1 MFVIP
6 PEAFKSKRAH
16 IVVLNDTAWSIVD
29 AQRGLHPIW
38 VFPYRGKRVSTMN
51 NTAWQRARREAGLR
65 SVRIHDLRHTFAC
78 RLRAAGVTAEDREV
92 LLGHANH
99 SMAGHYASADTPPSP
114 ARLIVLYHSNEL
126 NRQRA
131 KVAESNVERRREWQL
146 EHAGVRARRND
157 LTRLQTFVARRE
169 KIREPY

>member
-1 MFVIP
+1 MTIVVSFPLAARLTRLRPSSRKNSPFVIDNKP
-6 PEAFKSKRAH
+6 GANGYDRRD
-16 IVVLNDTAWSIVD
+16 V
-29 AQRGLHPIW
+29 
-38 VFPYRGKRVSTMN
+38 
-51 NTAWQRARREAGLR
+51 REAGVARWLHR
-65 SVRIHDLRHTFAC
+65 PRHNARTVGN
-78 RLRAAGVTAEDREV
+78 RAPS
-92 LLGHANH
+92 H
-99 SMAGHYASADTPPSP
+99 TPPTP

-126 NRQRA
+126 NRQRT